1 MLHFRCLFILHTQR
15 HALVIVSNTNQT
27 NIGGR
32 VPRMLFICSTCN
44 SPLFLLLS
52 AVESKKRREVF
63 GSDHIH
69 TPTEWI
75 ACPLRFVLGS
85 YYQQWWQVMRKENGG
100 KWMLHKT
107 FPSQFEEMMER
118 KRRWILLNCA
128 YRGIDLQEGPQINC
142 VRPPCTVHLVIG
154 FQYYGQQPTQA
165 ATLPRLSCRKH
176 NVPVHILEPWG
187 DVILSQ

>member
-1 MLHFRCLFILHTQR
+1 
-15 HALVIVSNTNQT
+15 
-27 NIGGR
+27 
-32 VPRMLFICSTCN
+32 MLFICSTCN

-63 GSDHIH
+63 GFDHIH

-75 ACPLRFVLGS
+75 ACPLRFVLSSFMLICRVTKSS
-85 YYQQWWQVMRKENGG
+85 YSLQWWQVMRKKMEENGCYIRHFHPNLR
-100 KWMLHKT
+100 KWWRGNL
-107 FPSQFEEMMER
+107 
-118 KRRWILLNCA
+118 RWILLNCA

-142 VRPPCTVHLVIG
+142 VRPLCTVHLVIG

-176 NVPVHILEPWG
+176 NVPVHILGPWG
-187 DVILSQ
+187 DVMLSQ